1 MQTKT
6 SFYLYLFCA
15 KIHSIC
21 YVSGINKDIIQNIG
35 QKFRERRDE
44 IGFTQ
49 KDIAH
54 MTDLTINT
62 IASVEKGKGTTMYNF
77 LLICRALNIQPN
89 VLFEKDIELTP
100 LYKIEPESK
109 RRIETTQKLD
119 HLVYHSDFFDTPK
132 RVAEVL
138 AELKLDKN
146 DSNKFSVYLTGYCKE
161 NVLEYRKEGN
171 FKLYRKNVNKL

>member
-1 MQTKT
+1 M
-6 SFYLYLFCA
+6 SR
-15 KIHSIC
+15 
-21 YVSGINKDIIQNIG
+21 INEDIILNIG

-44 IGFTQ
+44 LDFTQ
-49 KDIAH
+49 RDVAH

-62 IASVEKGKGTTMYNF
+62 IAAVEKGKGTTMYNF
-77 LLICRALNIQPN
+77 LLICRALNIQPRT
-89 VLFEKDIELTP
+89 LFEKNMDLTP

-119 HLVYHSDFFDTPK
+119 HLVYHSDFFNTPK

-161 NVLEYRKEGN
+161 HVLEYRKEGN
-171 FKLYRKNVNKL
+171 FKLYKKKTNKI